1 MVAFSPVHLKNWS
14 QGEWTSSPCDELHGF
29 SIDSR
34 KISTG
39 DVFVAIRAARDGHEF
54 VKSAMENGASAAL
67 VEDAVPSLGL
77 AQLQVENSACAILD
91 IARGHRDNFPHP
103 VVAITGSC
111 GKTSTKEAMGRLLN
125 SPLTTLGNLN
135 NHLGVPLTLLR
146 LDAAIHQS
154 AVIEVGINHRGE
166 MASLANCI
174 APDLVVITMIGQSHL
189 AGLGGIEGVAEEK
202 SVLWRDSKAKAIF
215 PESCLQY
222 DAFSKLIRAGKP
234 HLVVRKGI
242 DANSNE
248 PNSAYFEFWT
258 ETNKQEGSGVLKIW
272 HPESSELE
280 FVIPAM
286 SQGMASNMALSVLAS
301 LELGISVNQISERLP
316 QYKPPA
322 LRGVRLQGRGREYF
336 VDCYNA
342 NPSSLRDSME
352 FFFSQSIV
360 RKKMM
365 ILGGMEELGPDEEK
379 LHQDAGGQIH
389 LGEEDQVVLVGQKA
403 SWMASCILE
412 NGARPDQVIVLEC
425 PEDCRSL
432 VEDFNGNIF
441 LKGSRKYKLEEII
454 PQWAVEQAEP
464 MESVLC

>member
-1 MVAFSPVHLKNWS
+1 MVAFSPVHLQNWS
-14 QGEWTSSPCDELHGF
+14 KGEWTSSPSDKLYGF

-39 DVFVAIRAARDGHEF
+39 DVFVAIRSARDGHEF
-54 VKSAMENGASAAL
+54 IKSAMENGASAAL
-67 VEDAVPSLGL
+67 VEDAVPSLSF
-77 AQLQVENSACAILD
+77 AQLQVENSPRAFLD
-91 IARGHRDNFPHP
+91 IARGHRDSFQHP

-111 GKTSTKEAMGRLLN
+111 GKTSTKEAMAGLLN
-125 SPLTTLGNLN
+125 SPLFTLGNLN

-146 LDAAIHQS
+146 LDSAIHRT

-166 MASLANCI
+166 MAGLTNCI

-202 SVLWRDSKAKAIF
+202 SVLWRDSNAKAIF
-215 PESCLQY
+215 PESCLKY
-222 DAFSKLIRAGKP
+222 DAFGKLIRAGKSY
-234 HLVVRKGI
+234 LVLKKGEAPESL
-242 DANSNE
+242 D

-258 ETNKQEGSGVLKIW
+258 ETNKQGGSGVLKIW

-286 SQGMASNMALSVLAS
+286 SEGMASNMALSVLAS
-301 LELGISVNQISERLP
+301 LELGISANQISERLP

-352 FFFSQSIV
+352 FFLNQSTG

-379 LHQDAGGQIH
+379 LHQDTGGQIY
-389 LGEEDQVVLVGQKA
+389 LGEEDQVVLVGPKA
-403 SWMASCILE
+403 SWMASSIIE
-412 NGARPDQVIVLEC
+412 NGARPEQVIVLEC
-425 PEDCRSL
+425 AEDCRSL
-432 VEDFNGNIF
+432 VEDFEGNIF

-464 MESVLC
+464 IESVLC